1 MKKLVL
7 SIAAVAVAGFCAGAA
22 LPVATGTDREYRLP
36 DDSAK
41 VFVWNTTNELGSI
54 EFFEDTVADVLVVGG
69 GGSGGPS
76 CGGGGGGGGVVYSQ
90 QVTIPAGTYTV
101 TVGAGGPEAGTSAA
115 ASKPATVCGGDSL
128 LSGSG
133 LTLMAKGGGWGA
145 AGVSAKT
152 APTSGYLAAAGGSGG
167 GGANYQTEGA
177 GIEGQGFAGGA
188 PAGSFGAGSG
198 GGGATAVGEVGVV
211 GAIKDLTVPSIG
223 GNGGSGVMCTITG
236 EEVYYGGGGGAG
248 VYTFDWYSSTKNW
261 QVGLPGLGG
270 NGGGGNG
277 GGGNLTSGLQIAYQ
291 ERSNLMADPQPGQ
304 DGHGGGGGGG
314 GYVAYP
320 NGVSGNIC
328 QNGAP
333 GGCGTVIVR
342 VAVDAGI
349 TVNLNGTVLSGD
361 APATV
366 TLTAQVS
373 TDKPD
378 ETVEY
383 QWDFESDGTFDET
396 TTDSTTTH
404 VYMTSGDHTAT
415 VKVVELTGDRRE
427 ATATYSFSLGPIYVD
442 ANAPAGGDGYSWET
456 ALQTIPEGI
465 DRAND
470 CSVLVKGGLD
480 RVYTVN
486 SEATA
491 LVIPEDKANLTIK
504 AVDGHATI
512 NVPIGT
518 EIQTGLIPYLT
529 IGARA
534 NGVTISGLDFIVNVT
549 GDNVEPSGSS
559 IGDGGTI
566 ISVLG
571 DDATIDDCSIS
582 VRGGYPKRGWYGIF
596 CPGESSGAS
605 TGDGLGLRLKVRN
618 CTFSGFNCHPNFG
631 AIPVVSA
638 YDPQIVGNTFTNC
651 MYFYRTAKSTDAFL
665 FVSNVIVECSHGL
678 DSCATYD
685 ASARTAEIAYN
696 ILKASKPG
704 IAFFKKE
711 FRGMSAARIHHNT
724 AIGCEALID
733 LGPSKWNGG
742 ALWTA
747 SVFDN
752 VLVSEA
758 EDAALVKET
767 WTFTQAGYTTMFL
780 DGSFVRNNA
789 FYCPNGG
796 LTNVSAVANHDFA
809 GKVAFLDNIE
819 LDAAPVFISEKPGDP
834 DFCRPKQ
841 SRNPAWVGK
850 GKAWT
855 DGGVYPDYIG
865 AVEPVLAS
873 GLMLIVR

>member
-7 SIAAVAVAGFCAGAA
+7 SIAAVAVAGFCSGAM
-22 LPVATGTDREYRLP
+22 LPVATGADEYRLP
-36 DDSAK
+36 DGSAA
-41 VFVWNTTNELGSI
+41 VFVWDTTNGGSI
-54 EFFEDTVADVLVVGG
+54 EFFEDTIADVLVVGG

-115 ASKPATVCGGDSL
+115 ASKPASKGGEDSL

-133 LTLMAKGGGWGA
+133 LTITAKGGGWGA

-188 PAGSFGAGSG
+188 PAGAFGAGSG
-198 GGGATAVGEVGVV
+198 GGGATAVGAVGVV
-211 GAIKDLTVPSIG
+211 GTNKDLALPSIG

-248 VYTFDWYSSTKNW
+248 VSTFDWYKSDKPW

-277 GGGNLTSGLQIAYQ
+277 GGGNQTSELQITYQ
-291 ERSNLMADPQPGQ
+291 GRSNLVADPQAGQ
-304 DGHGGGGGGG
+304 DGLGGGGGGG
-314 GYVAYP
+314 GSIAYP
-320 NGVSGNIC
+320 NGVSGNIY

-349 TVNLNGTVLSGD
+349 AVNLGGTVLSGD

-373 TDKPD
+373 TDKP
-378 ETVEY
+378 EEAVEY

-404 VYMTSGDHTAT
+404 VYTTSGDHTAT

-427 ATATYSFSLGPIYVD
+427 ATATYSFFIGPIYVD
-442 ANAPAGGDGYSWET
+442 ANAPAGGDGISWAT
-456 ALQTIPEGI
+456 AFQTIPEGI
-465 DRAND
+465 ALANA
-470 CSVLVKGGLD
+470 CSVLVKGGSD

-491 LVIPEDKANLTIK
+491 LVIPEGKANLTIK
-504 AVDGHATI
+504 AVDGHAAI
-512 NVPIGT
+512 NVPTGT

-529 IGARA
+529 IGAKA

-549 GDNVEPSGSS
+549 GNNVEPSGSS
-559 IGDGGTI
+559 IGDGGKI

-571 DDATIDDCSIS
+571 DDATIDECSII

-596 CPGESSGAS
+596 CPGESTGAS
-605 TGDGLGLRLKVRN
+605 KGDGLGLRLKVRN
-618 CTFSGFNCHPNFG
+618 CTFSGFYCVSFS
-631 AIPVVSA
+631 AYPVVSA
-638 YDPQIVGNTFTNC
+638 YDPQIIGNTFTNC
-651 MYFYRTAKSTDAFL
+651 THFYRTAKNTDAFL
-665 FVSNVIVECSHGL
+665 FVSNVLVECSQGL
-678 DSCATYD
+678 NSCATYD
-685 ASARTAEIAYN
+685 NSASTAEIAYN
-696 ILKASKPG
+696 IFKTSKPG
-704 IAFFKKE
+704 VTFFKKE
-711 FRGMSAARIHHNT
+711 FRGMSAAKVHHNT

-742 ALWTA
+742 APWTA

-758 EDAALVKET
+758 ENAALVKET
-767 WTFTQAGYTTMFL
+767 WTFAQAGYTTMFA

-789 FYCPNGG
+789 FYCPKGG
-796 LTNVSAVANHDFA
+796 LTDVSAVDNHDFA
-809 GKVAFLDNIE
+809 GKVVFTDNIK
-819 LDAAPVFISEKPGDP
+819 LDSAPVFMAETPGDP
-834 DFCRPKQ
+834 DFCRAKQ
-841 SRNPAWVGK
+841 AKNPAWVGK
-850 GKAWT
+850 GMAWT
-855 DGGVYPDYIG
+855 DGDKYPDYIG
-865 AVEPVLAS
+865 AVEPIISV
-873 GLMLIVR
+873 GLMLFLR